1 MGKEK
6 ADSDKR
12 GRFARWRERR
22 RQREKVRGSDIERR
36 AFAARAA
43 ARRAD
48 REVGW
53 GSWGWMSANPPGA
66 QRVALGVSSPRSKPD
81 WPHLRLADRLLRSPG

>member
-1 MGKEK
+1 MAKEK

-22 RQREKVRGSDIERR
+22 RERKKVRGSDIERR

-43 ARRAD
+43 DEERIARS
-48 REVGW
+48 G
-53 GSWGWMSANPPGA
+53 GPG
-66 QRVALGVSSPRSKPD
+66 G
-81 WPHLRLADRLLRSPG
+81 GG